1 MAVVILSTVVF
12 ILSTMPEVF
21 PNTQTLILLHIYQY
35 SHTILTILNTL
46 NNAWG
51 LNISTTIQRQRFHVS
66 FLFQVV
72 SITIS
77 PISSTSMLIHQHQH
91 LARMWYHHNLHESH
105 KSSQVKQ
112 TYCDLHH
119 HHHKHQCLLQPPQQ
133 HVQLTDDVDLLLFT
147 NRSNSSNLLGLA
159 AAVEPVERW
168 EQVRLVWREYFCN
181 ILEYR
186 NAGICIH
193 AILKHFQSI

>member
-1 MAVVILSTVVF
+1 MYHFSWNSLVTISVDRVDFYHFSQQSRFLPFQPTEEIFTIPFSFQLYAFTSMAVVILSTVVF

-77 PISSTSMLIHQHQH
+77 PISTTSMLIHQHQH
-91 LARMWYHHNLHESH
+91 LARMWYHHS
-105 KSSQVKQ
+105 
-112 TYCDLHH
+112 
-119 HHHKHQCLLQPPQQ
+119 
-133 HVQLTDDVDLLLFT
+133 
-147 NRSNSSNLLGLA
+147 
-159 AAVEPVERW
+159 
-168 EQVRLVWREYFCN
+168 
-181 ILEYR
+181 
-186 NAGICIH
+186 
-193 AILKHFQSI
+193 